1 LTTSDPNLGLLLKI
15 RKKLLPTGNTADQT
29 EGGRENL
36 LGMHRPLSVLGL
48 GGGGALATEGIRR
61 QSRKRPMMPMPALD
75 QSTEQEVLDGGDPEA
90 EQDVVDAEN
99 LDVVVGVGLEEPWN
113 RRTER
118 GR

>member
-1 LTTSDPNLGLLLKI
+1 
-15 RKKLLPTGNTADQT
+15 
-29 EGGRENL
+29 
-36 LGMHRPLSVLGL
+36 
-48 GGGGALATEGIRR
+48 
-61 QSRKRPMMPMPALD
+61 MMPMPALD

-90 EQDVVDAEN
+90 EQDVVDADN